1 MTCHRL
7 VSYYLHMA
15 HEDIAERTAQAV
27 SQAIITSRFSIK
39 DVSEK
44 SGIPYTTLTRRLQGF
59 DPTFTATEIYRISK
73 ALEVRPASLLPREFT
88 AIEVAS

>member
-1 MTCHRL
+1 
-7 VSYYLHMA
+7 MA

-27 SQAIITSRFSIK
+27 SQAIITSRCSIK

-59 DPTFTATEIYRISK
+59 DPTFTATEIYRIAK

-88 AIEVAS
+88 ALEAAS